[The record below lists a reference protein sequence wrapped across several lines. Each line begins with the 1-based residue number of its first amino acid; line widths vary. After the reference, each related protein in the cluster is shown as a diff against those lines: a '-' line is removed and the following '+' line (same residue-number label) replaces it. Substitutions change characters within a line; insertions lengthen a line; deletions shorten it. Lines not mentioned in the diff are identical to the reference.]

1 MKTGVMPVGRL
12 TMEQVR
18 SVLLAATT
26 PPPLAG
32 GRPWRFHCTPEA
44 IELYADPVPVAWDTG
59 SEHRDQLLD
68 CGAALLNLRLAIR
81 AQGCYPDVRLLP
93 DPSQPEL
100 LAVVRPH
107 GRDPAA
113 PVDER
118 LADAVQ
124 LRRSNRRPFTAAT
137 IAPSVQRELRRA
149 AEIERAWL
157 ATVSSAQQPQL
168 REILR
173 RAWQDEPA
181 MPGSEAWLTDLDLEP
196 DRLLV
201 VIGSLHDVP
210 LSRLQAGQALQ
221 RVLLTAATA
230 GLSAAFLPQ
239 VVAPMTLRRELRQLL
254 GGGLWPQIMLRL
266 GHGAPVPQGARARLE
281 DVVTSDESP
290 FRASRLDPVA
300 PRAPR

>member
-1 MKTGVMPVGRL
+1 MKTGVMPVGHL
-12 TMEQVR
+12 TAEQVR

-32 GRPWRFHCTPEA
+32 GRPWRFHCTPET
-44 IELYADPVPVAWDTG
+44 IELYADPVPVAWDVGT
-59 SEHRDQLLD
+59 EHRDQLMD

-81 AQGCYPDVRLLP
+81 SQGCYPDVRLLP
-93 DPSQPEL
+93 DASRPEL
-100 LAVVRPH
+100 LAVVRPN
-107 GRDPAA
+107 GRGPAA

-118 LADAVQ
+118 LAEAVQ
-124 LRRSNRRPFTAAT
+124 LRRSNRRPFTPAT
-137 IAPSVQRELRRA
+137 IVPSVQRELRRA

-157 ATVSSAQQPQL
+157 ATVSPAQQPQL
-168 REILR
+168 REIFR

-181 MPGSEAWLTDLDLEP
+181 GSEAQLSDLDLLP
-196 DRLLV
+196 DRLIV

-221 RVLLTAATA
+221 RVLLTATAA

-239 VVAPMTLRRELRQLL
+239 VVTPMTLRRELRQLL

-266 GHGAPVPQGARARLE
+266 GHGVPVPQGARARLE
-281 DVVTSDESP
+281 DVVTSDERP
-290 FRASRLDPVA
+290 FRASRLDPVP
-300 PRAPR
+300 PRAQR

>member
-1 MKTGVMPVGRL
+1 MKTGVMPVGHL

-32 GRPWRFHCTPEA
+32 GRPWRFHCTPDA
-44 IELYADPVPVAWDTG
+44 IELYADPVPVAWDAG

-68 CGAALLNLRLAIR
+68 CGAALLNLRVAIR
-81 AQGCYPDVRLLP
+81 VQGCYPDVRLFP
-93 DPSQPEL
+93 EPSRPEL

-124 LRRSNRRPFTAAT
+124 LRRSNRRPFKPAT
-137 IAPSVQRELRRA
+137 VVPSVQRELRRA

-157 ATVSSAQQPQL
+157 ATVSSAQLPQL

-181 MPGSEAWLTDLDLEP
+181 MPGSEVWLTDLDLVP

-290 FRASRLDPVA
+290 FRASRLAPVP

>member
-1 MKTGVMPVGRL
+1 MKTGVMPVGHL
-12 TMEQVR
+12 TGEQVR

-59 SEHRDQLLD
+59 SRHRDQLLD

-81 AQGCYPDVRLLP
+81 AQGCYPDVRLFP
-93 DPSQPEL
+93 EASRPEL

-113 PVDER
+113 PADQR

-137 IAPSVQRELRRA
+137 VLPSVQRDLRRA

-157 ATVSSAQQPQL
+157 ATVSPAQQPQL
-168 REILR
+168 REIVR
-173 RAWQDEPA
+173 HAWQAEPVA
-181 MPGSEAWLTDLDLEP
+181 DLDVKP

-221 RVLLTAATA
+221 RVLLTATTA

-239 VVAPMTLRRELRQLL
+239 VVTPMTLRRELRQLL

-266 GHGAPVPQGARARLE
+266 GHGVPVPLGARASLE
-281 DVVTSDESP
+281 DVVTSDERP
-290 FRASRLDPVA
+290 FRASRLAPVP